1 MLANLLKHPLDVS
14 AVILRIGLTV
24 VFVFHGY
31 LKIVVGNEGTSEL
44 VSGMSPST
52 MLAVGWAEL
61 ALAIL
66 IAVGLLTRVAA
77 LLLIILQAAAI
88 ALVSGDLMPHVV
100 RQAPNKADYL
110 SIGFEFNMANIAMCL
125 ALIVLGAGHF
135 SVDHVLA
142 KKWRAGGMMASGQPV
157 PAGS

>member
-1 MLANLLKHPLDVS
+1 
-14 AVILRIGLTV
+14 
-24 VFVFHGY
+24 
-31 LKIVVGNEGTSEL
+31 
-44 VSGMSPST
+44 

-61 ALAIL
+61 GLAIL
-66 IAVGLLTRVAA
+66 IAIGLLTRIAA
-77 LLLIILQAAAI
+77 LVVIVLQAAAI

-100 RQAPNKADYL
+100 RQAPGKADYL

-135 SVDHVLA
+135 SVDHMLA
-142 KKWRAGGMMASGQPV
+142 KKMRAGGAMPSGQPV